1 MKCNQRGASRRR
13 IVGRV
18 TASALALLLAACVTP
33 ETPIAPPSKAP
44 PAAAA
49 SAFGDSGTGA
59 YLAGRAAQGSHDL
72 SLASL
77 YLLRAL
83 KNDPENVEL
92 LQRTTIALSLEGRLS
107 EAAALAE
114 QLESFDE
121 EATAPVMLLTE
132 RKVKQGDWAGALTIA
147 EKLPSRGINN
157 YLLPLVKA
165 WAAVGENDTD
175 AAIEALNA
183 LDAKSGLAVLRD
195 FNIGLVNDLAG
206 RNDAA
211 EAAYKATLAA
221 PAGRTLRTIEV
232 IGNFLHRNGRDEE
245 AKALAAG
252 LFRDHPDLPP
262 LVIPA
267 ERDVANASDGLAE
280 AFFAAAGTVRAA
292 NAPDVALL
300 FTRLSLD
307 LKPNS
312 DLALLMEGDLL
323 TTLGQP
329 ALSNE
334 AYQALP
340 ENSVLYPTA
349 QLRIA
354 RNLEEMNQIDAA
366 AHLLESMNER
376 HIVPLDSLLA
386 LGDLWR
392 RQRHWAEAVHAYDRA
407 LPMLQGNASIEW
419 PVLYARGVALERSNQ
434 WPRAEADLLHALEIQ
449 PNDPEVL
456 NYLGYSW
463 VEQGTNLPRATQM
476 IEKAAMM
483 RPGDGFIADSLG
495 WAFYR
500 SGQYG
505 RAVETLQR
513 AVALVPGDATI
524 NDHLGDALWRAGRQE
539 EARFQW
545 QHALLS
551 SPDPELKA
559 QIDAKLSQNFQGNP

>member
-1 MKCNQRGASRRR
+1 MKCNQRGASRGLAL
-13 IVGRV
+13 V
-18 TASALALLLAACVTP
+18 LALLVAACAAPDTAV
-33 ETPIAPPSKAP
+33 APPSKAP
-44 PAAAA
+44 PDAAA

-59 YLAGRAAQGSHDL
+59 YLAGRAAQGRHDL

-92 LQRTTIALSLEGRLS
+92 LQRTTIALALEGRLS

-121 EATAPVMLLTE
+121 EATAPAMLLAE
-132 RKVKQGDWAGALTIA
+132 RKVKQGDWDGALKIA
-147 EKLPSRGINN
+147 EKLPPRGINN

-165 WAAVGENDTD
+165 WAAAGENDTD
-175 AAIEALNA
+175 AALEALNA
-183 LDAKSGLAVLRD
+183 LDPKQGLGVLRD

-206 RNDAA
+206 RNEAA

-221 PAGRTLRTIEV
+221 PAGRTLRTLQV
-232 IGNFLHRNGRDEE
+232 VGNFLHRNARDEE
-245 AKALAAG
+245 AKELAAG

-262 LVIPA
+262 LMIGA
-267 ERDVANASDGLAE
+267 QRDVASAADGLAE
-280 AFFAAAGTVRAA
+280 AFFAAAGTIRAA
-292 NAPDVALL
+292 NAPDVSLL
-300 FTRLSLD
+300 FTRLALD
-307 LKPNS
+307 LRPNF

-329 ALSNE
+329 KLSDD
-334 AYQALP
+334 AYAALP
-340 ENSVLYPTA
+340 ENSLVYPTA
-349 QLRIA
+349 QLRIS
-354 RNLEEMNQIDAA
+354 RNLEDLDQVDEA
-366 AHLLESMNER
+366 AHLLEHMVDR
-376 HIVPLDSLLA
+376 HITPLDSLLA
-386 LGDLWR
+386 LGDLYR
-392 RQRHWAEAVHAYDRA
+392 RQRRWPDAVHAYDRA
-407 LPMLQGNASIEW
+407 LPLIQANSQNEW

-434 WPRAEADLLHALEIQ
+434 WPRAEADFLHALEIQ
-449 PNDPEVL
+449 PNEPEVL

-476 IEKAAMM
+476 IEKAALL
-483 RPGDGFIADSLG
+483 RPDDGFIADSLG

-551 SPDPELKA
+551 APDPDLKA
-559 QIDAKLSQNFQGNP
+559 ELDAKLNQNKDLP

>member
-1 MKCNQRGASRRR
+1 MKCNQRGASRG
-13 IVGRV
+13 IALV
-18 TASALALLLAACVTP
+18 LALLLAACATP
-33 ETPIAPPSKAP
+33 DAVVAPPSKAP
-44 PAAAA
+44 PEAAA

-59 YLAGRAAQGSHDL
+59 YLAGRAAQGRHDL

-83 KNDPENVEL
+83 RNDPENVEL
-92 LQRTTIALSLEGRLS
+92 LQRATIALALEGRLG

-114 QLESFDE
+114 QLEDFDE
-121 EATAPVMLLTE
+121 EATASVMLLAE
-132 RKVKQGDWAGALTIA
+132 RKAKQGDWDGALKIA
-147 EKLPSRGINN
+147 EKLPPRGINN

-165 WAAVGENDTD
+165 WGAAGENDTD
-175 AAIEALNA
+175 AALEALNA
-183 LDAKSGLAVLRD
+183 LDPKQGLGTLRD

-221 PAGRTLRTIEV
+221 PAGRTLRTLQV

-245 AKALAAG
+245 AKELASG

-262 LVIPA
+262 LIIGA
-267 ERDVANASDGLAE
+267 QRDVANAADGLAE

-292 NAPDVALL
+292 NAPDVSLL
-300 FTRLSLD
+300 FTRLALD
-307 LKPNS
+307 LRPDF

-323 TTLGQP
+323 TSLGQP
-329 ALSNE
+329 KLSNE
-334 AYQALP
+334 AYAALP
-340 ENSVLYPTA
+340 ENSLVYPTA

-354 RNLEEMNQIDAA
+354 RNLEDLDRVDEA
-366 AHLLESMNER
+366 AHLLEHMVDR
-376 HIVPLDSLLA
+376 HVTPLDSLLA
-386 LGDLWR
+386 LGDLYR
-392 RQRHWAEAVHAYDRA
+392 RQRRWPEAVHAYDRA
-407 LPMLQGNASIEW
+407 LPLIQANSQNEW
-419 PVLYARGVALERSNQ
+419 PILYARGVALERSNQ
-434 WPRAEADLLHALEIQ
+434 WPRAEADFLHALEIQ
-449 PNDPEVL
+449 PNEPDVL

-476 IEKAAMM
+476 IEKAASM
-483 RPGDGFIADSLG
+483 RPADGFIADSLG

-513 AVALVPGDATI
+513 AVTLVPGDATI

-551 SPDPELKA
+551 DPDPDLKA
-559 QIDAKLSQNFQGNP
+559 QLDAKLNQNKDLP